1 VRQSAIEE
9 LRNLGGTNARMLKE
23 AGITSPTELHELGAV
38 KAYVRVK
45 RAGVHAGLSLLYALE
60 GAIRDVSWT
69 ELPYTLRAS
78 LTLEADAYLANE
90 GLH

>member
-1 VRQSAIEE
+1 VDQSAIEE
-9 LRNLGGTNARMLKE
+9 LKNLSGTSARMLKE

-38 KAYVRVK
+38 EAYVRVK
-45 RAGVHAGLSLLYALE
+45 RAGVQAGVNLLYAIE

-69 ELPYTLRAS
+69 ELPYNVLAS
-78 LTLEADAYLANE
+78 LTLEADAYLADE